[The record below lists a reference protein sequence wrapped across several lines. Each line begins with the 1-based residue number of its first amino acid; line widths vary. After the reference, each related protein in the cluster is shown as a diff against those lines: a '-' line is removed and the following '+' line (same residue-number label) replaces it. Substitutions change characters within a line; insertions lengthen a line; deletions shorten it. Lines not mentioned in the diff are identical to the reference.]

1 MEKIMTNYI
10 IEGMI
15 TKIFVDASDNLS
27 FNIIGT
33 EGYSVKQGRDKYN
46 LLCPEKLKD
55 EIDDKTKIHVP
66 GILLSQDYQFSVNEK
81 NKDLVIRHFSSN
93 KRIYLTIALDEKK
106 SLEKLFD
113 DKKLP
118 LKVTSITLLLD

>member
-1 MEKIMTNYI
+1 MTNYI
-10 IEGMI
+10 IEGTI

-55 EIDDKTKIHVP
+55 EIDDKTKIHVL

-93 KRIYLTIALDEKK
+93 KRIYLTIVLDEKK
-106 SLEKLFD
+106 SLEKLFA
-113 DKKLP
+113 DKKLS
-118 LKVTSITLLLD
+118 LKVTSLTLLLD

>member
-1 MEKIMTNYI
+1 MDKIMTNYI
-10 IEGMI
+10 IEGTI

-55 EIDDKTKIHVP
+55 EIDDKTKIHVL

-93 KRIYLTIALDEKK
+93 KRIYLTIVLDEKK
-106 SLEKLFD
+106 SLEKLFA
-113 DKKLP
+113 DKKLS
-118 LKVTSITLLLD
+118 LKVTSLTLLLD

>member
-118 LKVTSITLLLD
+118 LKVTSITLLAD

>member
-10 IEGMI
+10 IEGTI

-106 SLEKLFD
+106 SLEKLFA

-118 LKVTSITLLLD
+118 LKVTSLTLLAD

>member
-10 IEGMI
+10 IEGTI

-55 EIDDKTKIHVP
+55 EIDDKTKIHVL

-93 KRIYLTIALDEKK
+93 KRIYLTIVLDEKK
-106 SLEKLFD
+106 SLEKLFA
-113 DKKLP
+113 DKKLS
-118 LKVTSITLLLD
+118 LKVTSLTLLLD

>member
-10 IEGMI
+10 IEGTI

-55 EIDDKTKIHVP
+55 EIDDKTKIHVL

-81 NKDLVIRHFSSN
+81 IK
-93 KRIYLTIALDEKK
+93 T
-106 SLEKLFD
+106 
-113 DKKLP
+113 
-118 LKVTSITLLLD
+118 